1 MNKKPI
7 KKMTK
12 VKPAAKVKTP
22 VKTKEEIL
30 SKNGASLAGKLAVP
44 APLPKKGASE
54 IQTLRG
60 FKDILPAESHITE
73 HIEDLGRSFARA
85 HGFERIETPILEA
98 TSLFVRGVGKQT
110 DIVEKEMYTF
120 IDKGEESVTMRPEA
134 TASVARAY
142 VNHGML
148 NQPQPV
154 KLWYCGPFFR
164 YERPQAGRFREFRQL
179 GFEVLGESHP
189 IVDAELISV
198 GFNMI
203 KALGLEVSVQI
214 NSIGTKESRA
224 AYIEKLV
231 EYYRSHRSKICE
243 DDKRRLTRN
252 PLRVLDCKNPE
263 CQPIK
268 EGAPQILDSLDEESK
283 SHFMRV
289 LEYLDDAGVTYA
301 LNPFLVR
308 GFDYYTRTVF
318 EYYAAGDDDAA
329 QSALG
334 GGGRYDGLVEMVG
347 GRPTPAAG
355 MALGVERLVS
365 RMRAR
370 GLDKEIDGRPD
381 VFVAQ
386 LGEAA
391 RKKTLGLVEELRR
404 AGIAA
409 SSNLAKDGLKQ
420 QLEMANRNG
429 ARFTVIMGQKEILD
443 GTIIIRDMDSG
454 IQEICDF
461 KKAAAELKRKL
472 SVPALPRT
480 SAPAPA
486 NNEDATVSGEEEVDI
501 GFKIEEPEEPAEP
514 VDKDKEEE

>member
-1 MNKKPI
+1 MQKKAV
-7 KKMTK
+7 KKI
-12 VKPAAKVKTP
+12 VKPTPKPKAAPKP
-22 VKTKEEIL
+22 KEE
-30 SKNGASLAGKLAVP
+30 SKAVVP
-44 APLPKKGASE
+44 VLPKKGVTE
-54 IQTLRG
+54 IQPLRG
-60 FKDILPAESHITE
+60 FKDILPGEYRIVQ
-73 HIEDLGRSFARA
+73 HIEDLARSFARA
-85 HGFERIETPILEA
+85 HGFDRIETPMLEPV
-98 TSLFVRGVGKQT
+98 SLFVRTVGKQT
-110 DIVEKEMYTF
+110 DIVEKEMYSF
-120 IDKGEESVTMRPEA
+120 IDKGEENVTLRPEM

-154 KLWYCGPFFR
+154 KLWYCGPGFR
-164 YERPQAGRFREFRQL
+164 YERPQAGRFREFHQI
-179 GFEVLGESHP
+179 GFEVLGEAHP
-189 IVDAELISV
+189 IVDAELITI
-198 GFNMI
+198 GYNLI
-203 KALGLEVSVQI
+203 KALGLDATVQI

-224 AYIEKLV
+224 SYIEKLV
-231 EYYRSHRSKICE
+231 EYYRGHRSKICE

-252 PLRVLDCKNPE
+252 PLRVLDCKVPE

-283 SHFMRV
+283 NHFMRV
-289 LEYLDDAGVTYA
+289 LEYLDEAGVTYA

-308 GFDYYTRTVF
+308 GLDYYSRTVF
-318 EYYAAGDDDAA
+318 EFYSAGDDEAA

-334 GGGRYDGLVEMVG
+334 AGGRYDGLVEAIG
-347 GRPTPAAG
+347 GRPTPGAG
-355 MALGVERLVS
+355 LGLGMERLVS
-365 RMRAR
+365 RMRAKS
-370 GLDKEIDGRPD
+370 LDKEIDGRPD

-409 SSNLAKDGLKQ
+409 SSNMAKDGLKQ

-429 ARFTVIMGQKEILD
+429 ARFTIILGQKEIID

-472 SVPALPRT
+472 SVPALPRPT
-480 SAPAPA
+480 SPPPE
-486 NNEDATVSGEEEVDI
+486 NREDVSIPGDEEEIDI
-501 GFKIEEPEEPAEP
+501 GMKVEEPEEEKAEP
-514 VDKDKEEE
+514 VDKDE